1 MMLPSDVCGKLALPS
16 FIAITCLMPGIVL
29 FSTSIKTVIILELT
43 DPSDENM
50 DEWQQKTYDP
60 LNYDPLTASVR
71 CNGWSVFFE

>member
-1 MMLPSDVCGKLALPS
+1 
-16 FIAITCLMPGIVL
+16 MPGIVL